1 MIQVVFCLTM
11 IAAIFRETDTRTLT
25 KEVSTMLSFD
35 HPNVMSLIG
44 LCLDTGVPLIIMPFM
59 ANGSVLEYV
68 KSHKKEFCHPSNA
81 ENEVEV
87 SIKAYIK
94 S

>member
-1 MIQVVFCLTM
+1 M
-11 IAAIFRETDTRTLT
+11 
-25 KEVSTMLSFD
+25 KEVTTMLSFD

-68 KSHKKEFCHPSNA
+68 KSHKKELYHSV
-81 ENEVEV
+81 NEEEEIQV
-87 SIKAYIK
+87 SIYITF
-94 S
+94 